1 MNNATRLG
9 VYCGVLVLVGLAGW
23 GVGSLV
29 DVPEGEH
36 PGGQRHGMSQRLT
49 SSPGGP
55 SERGAL

>member
-9 VYCGVLVLVGLAGW
+9 IYCGVLVLVGLAGW

-36 PGGQRHGMSQRLT
+36 PGGQQHGVSQRLT
-49 SSPGGP
+49 GPPGGSP
-55 SERGAL
+55 ERDVL